1 MLDHSHH
8 VGIKRNSLFYLQW
21 MYINPYIASGKPE
34 SDTKNKDK
42 KEKLKHKSA
51 GKKRRMIIVFNHNQR
66 RL

>member
-1 MLDHSHH
+1 MLDYSHH

-21 MYINPYIASGKPE
+21 MYIYPYIASGKPE

-51 GKKRRMIIVFNHNQR
+51 GKKEE
-66 RL
+66 